1 MVGGDGVAGGVG
13 VVRMDVE
20 VGMDNVVGRA
30 VAGGTV

>member
-1 MVGGDGVAGGVG
+1 MVGRDGVAVG